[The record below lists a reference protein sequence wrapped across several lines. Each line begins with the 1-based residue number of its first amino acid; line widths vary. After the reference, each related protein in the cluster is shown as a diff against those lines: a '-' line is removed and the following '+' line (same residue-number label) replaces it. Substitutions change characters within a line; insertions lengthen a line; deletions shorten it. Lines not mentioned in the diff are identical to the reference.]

1 MTRLLRRKTVE
12 ARTGLARSTLYQ
24 MMQTGHFPKP
34 VRIGGRAVAWLESDI
49 DEWIE
54 ARLAEREE
62 ASA

>member
-49 DEWIE
+49 DESIE

-62 ASA
+62 ASS